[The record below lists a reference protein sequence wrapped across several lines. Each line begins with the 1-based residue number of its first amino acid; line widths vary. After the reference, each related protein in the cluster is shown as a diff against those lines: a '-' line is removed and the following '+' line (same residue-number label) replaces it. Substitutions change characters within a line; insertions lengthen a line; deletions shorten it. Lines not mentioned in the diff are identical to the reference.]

1 MDLMTAHYFQAANGR
16 KPLAFDRTKPFSR
29 QRAAMEEVYTGL
41 LKMPERRTCV
51 PFEIEYERQ
60 DNEEYDE
67 VRFKMETEPGFFV
80 PAHLLLPKNREA
92 GRKLPVV
99 ICLQGH
105 STGMH
110 ISLGRPIYP
119 NDEKTIAGDRDFALQ
134 AVRRGYAAIA
144 MEQRGLGELKTG
156 VPGGQACHQ
165 MAMQALLVGHTLLG
179 ERVHDVRCLVE
190 NLGQFRELDTERVGI
205 MGNSGGG
212 TTSYHAA
219 GVIPGITAVLVSCA
233 FNRYDASILSMYHCD
248 CNYIPGIL
256 NYMEMPDLA
265 VLIAPRPL
273 LVVSGR
279 EDAIFPLEAAERGF
293 AVVEEIYEAAGAP
306 QNCRMIVGEGGH
318 RFYAEDAWPVF
329 EEML

>member
-1 MDLMTAHYFQAANGR
+1 MDLMTAHYFKAANAQ
-16 KPLAFDRTKPFSR
+16 KPLAFDKTKPFEP
-29 QRAAMEEVYTGL
+29 QRAAIEEAYIKL
-41 LKMPERRTCV
+41 LKMPERQTSV
-51 PFEIEYERQ
+51 PFEIEYEKQ

-67 VRFKMETEPGFFV
+67 IRFRMETEPGFYV
-80 PAHLLLPKNREA
+80 PAHLLLPKRREV
-92 GRKLPVV
+92 GKKLPVV

-110 ISLGRPIYP
+110 ISLGRPIYQ

-156 VPGGQACHQ
+156 VPDGQGCHQ
-165 MAMQALLVGHTLLG
+165 MAMQALMVGHTLLG

-190 NLGQFRELDTERVGI
+190 NLGQFEELDTGRVGI

-219 GVIPGITAVLVSCA
+219 GVISGITAVLTSCA
-233 FNRYDASILSMYHCD
+233 FNRYDASILSMYHCA

-273 LVVSGR
+273 LIVSGR
-279 EDAIFPLEAAERGF
+279 EDTIFPLEAAKRGF
-293 AVVEEIYEAAGAP
+293 ATVEEIYEAAGAP

-318 RFYAEDAWPVF
+318 RFYAKDAWPIF
-329 EEML
+329 EEMI